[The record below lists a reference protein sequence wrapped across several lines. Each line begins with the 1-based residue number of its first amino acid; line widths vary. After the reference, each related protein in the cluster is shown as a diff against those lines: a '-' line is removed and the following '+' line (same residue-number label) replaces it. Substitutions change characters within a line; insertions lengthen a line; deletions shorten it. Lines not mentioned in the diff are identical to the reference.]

1 MKKVLKLGVGILI
14 LVILIQSL
22 TLFIVFDRFDNLN
35 NKLNTT
41 EKNLNS
47 LIGSNK
53 VEVQGQISEITKAL
67 SSLQNDVQVQS
78 NTLVNVSNAQAKLTR
93 DLNNVKA
100 STSADFSG
108 IIEDAVK
115 GVVSIKTDVGQGSG
129 FFITSDGYV
138 VTNAHVLEGAR
149 LANAVTYDG
158 ETFSLRLIGYDIEK
172 DVAVLKANGN
182 FDYLRFGNSNDVK
195 IGDKV
200 IAIGNP
206 LGLSFS
212 VSEGIISAK
221 DRKGDNN
228 LPYYFQT
235 DVSLNPGNSGGPLI
249 DNSGEIIG
257 INNFKILSAE
267 NLGFAFYSNEA
278 KKTVNE
284 IALVELGKEII

>member
-249 DNSGEIIG
+249 DTSGEIIG